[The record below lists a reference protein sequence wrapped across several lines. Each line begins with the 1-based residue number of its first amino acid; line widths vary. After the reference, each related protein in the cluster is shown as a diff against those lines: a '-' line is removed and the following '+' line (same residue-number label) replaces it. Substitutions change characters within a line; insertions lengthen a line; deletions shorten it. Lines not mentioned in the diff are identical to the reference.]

1 MTRRLTRNMV
11 AAYLRE
17 IGIDYVLVPPR
28 PGGETASAEAPAT
41 AGGETLEEIRREIL
55 DCRRC
60 ALCSGRSNVVFGVG
74 NPRSRLLFVGEGPG
88 EEEDR
93 QGEPFVGA
101 AGRRLTQWIRRI
113 GLARQDVYI
122 ANIVKCR
129 PPGNRAP
136 LPEEAAACLPYL
148 RRQIR
153 AIRPEVICTLGAV
166 ALNFLLGNN
175 DRITRAR
182 GQWRDLDGIP
192 LLPTYH
198 PAYIL
203 RNATR
208 EHEVLADFD
217 LLADRLRSG

>member
-1 MTRRLTRNMV
+1 MTKRLTRNMV
-11 AAYLRE
+11 GAYLQE
-17 IGIDYVLVPPR
+17 IGIDFVLVPSR
-28 PGGETASAEAPAT
+28 TDGGGGLAGEPVRAE
-41 AGGETLEEIRREIL
+41 GETLEDIRREAL
-55 DCRRC
+55 TCRRC
-60 ALCSGRSNVVFGVG
+60 ALCSGRRNVVFGVG
-74 NPRSRLLFVGEGPG
+74 NPRARLMFVGEGPG
-88 EEEDR
+88 MEEDR

-101 AGRRLTQWIRRI
+101 AGKRLTRWINRI
-113 GLARQDVYI
+113 GFAREEVYI
-122 ANIVKCR
+122 ANVVKCR
-129 PPGNRAP
+129 PPDNRTP

-153 AIRPEVICTLGAV
+153 AIRPEVICTLGGV

-182 GQWRDLDGIP
+182 GRWRDLDGIP
-192 LLPTYH
+192 VLPTYH

-217 LLADRLRSG
+217 LLAERLRSG

>member
-1 MTRRLTRNMV
+1 MTKRLSRNMV
-11 AAYLRE
+11 AAHLRE
-17 IGIDYVLVPPR
+17 IGIDFVLVPAR
-28 PGGETASAEAPAT
+28 RSAEAANLPARE
-41 AGGETLEEIRREIL
+41 GEENLEDIL
-55 DCRRC
+55 NEVVACRRC
-60 ALCSGRSNVVFGVG
+60 PLCSGRTNVVFGVG
-74 NPRSRLLFVGEGPG
+74 NPRARLMFVGEGPG
-88 EEEDR
+88 AEEDR

-101 AGRRLTQWIRRI
+101 AGRLLTKWIERI
-113 GLARQDVYI
+113 GIVRQDVYI

-153 AIRPEVICTLGAV
+153 AIRPEIICTLGGV
-166 ALNFLLGNN
+166 ALNHLLGNN

-182 GQWRDLDGIP
+182 GNWRDLDGIP
-192 LLPTYH
+192 VLPTYH

-208 EHEVLADFD
+208 EHEVVADFD
-217 LLADRLRSG
+217 LLAQRLRSG

>member
-1 MTRRLTRNMV
+1 MTKRLSRNMV
-11 AAYLRE
+11 AAHLRE
-17 IGIDYVLVPPR
+17 IGIDFVLVPAR
-28 PGGETASAEAPAT
+28 RSAEAANLPARE
-41 AGGETLEEIRREIL
+41 GEENLEDIRNEVVA
-55 DCRRC
+55 CRRC
-60 ALCSGRSNVVFGVG
+60 PLCSGRTNVVFGVG
-74 NPRSRLLFVGEGPG
+74 NPRARLMFVGEGPG
-88 EEEDR
+88 AEEDR

-101 AGRRLTQWIRRI
+101 AGRLLTKWIERI
-113 GLARQDVYI
+113 GIVRQDVYI

-153 AIRPEVICTLGAV
+153 AIRPEIICTLGGV
-166 ALNFLLGNN
+166 ALNHLLGNN

-182 GQWRDLDGIP
+182 GNWRDLDGIP
-192 LLPTYH
+192 VLPTYH

-208 EHEVLADFD
+208 EHEVVADFD
-217 LLADRLRSG
+217 LLAQRLRSG

>member
-1 MTRRLTRNMV
+1 MTKRLSRNMV
-11 AAYLRE
+11 AAHLRE
-17 IGIDYVLVPPR
+17 IGIDFVLVPAR
-28 PGGETASAEAPAT
+28 RSAEAANLPARE
-41 AGGETLEEIRREIL
+41 GEENLEDIRNEVVA
-55 DCRRC
+55 CRRC
-60 ALCSGRSNVVFGVG
+60 PLCSGRTNVVFGVG
-74 NPRSRLLFVGEGPG
+74 NPRARLMFVGEGPG
-88 EEEDR
+88 AEEDR

-101 AGRRLTQWIRRI
+101 AGRLLTKWIERI
-113 GLARQDVYI
+113 GIVRKDVYI

-153 AIRPEVICTLGAV
+153 AIRPEIICTLGGV
-166 ALNFLLGNN
+166 ALNHLLGNN

-182 GQWRDLDGIP
+182 GNWRDLDGIP
-192 LLPTYH
+192 VLPTYH

-208 EHEVLADFD
+208 EHEVVADFD
-217 LLADRLRSG
+217 LLAQRLRSG